1 MQRYQEEVL
10 LRKGFQYFLIPS
22 FVIGV
27 LSLFFPLFY
36 AIVPAF
42 ESGLCMCTIT
52 TSSISV
58 AIIPISKIA
67 PYLIINT
74 IMFYGVNWMFLLL
87 NILML
92 YAIRHI
98 NDRLKVREEMGYIVK
113 TWTFFCYAQYLL
125 YLLDQISKCPDF
137 PFRSKNIY
145 ILTYWIIL
153 VRDLTVLAITSYY
166 LYKVNSF

>member
-1 MQRYQEEVL
+1 
-10 LRKGFQYFLIPS
+10 
-22 FVIGV
+22 VIGV

-125 YLLDQISKCPDF
+125 YLLD
-137 PFRSKNIY
+137 
-145 ILTYWIIL
+145 
-153 VRDLTVLAITSYY
+153 
-166 LYKVNSF
+166 